1 MSFQYYIY
9 WALRLVVMSDV
20 YTPVTGCVS
29 FTLQVNVLRQK
40 YKLLFLWAYV
50 GLLMLPCSTDRLC
63 ALCNTNQAVQYILR
77 IQSAR
82 YMHKICTG
90 MNFVE
95 I

>member
-1 MSFQYYIY
+1 MSFQYCIY
-9 WALRLVVMSDV
+9 RALRLVVMSDI

-29 FTLQVNVLRQK
+29 FTLQVYVLGRN
-40 YKLLFLWAYV
+40 YKLFFFWAYV

-77 IQSAR
+77 IQSAK